1 MLNQRLVSPTS
12 QALWLNAQGC
22 VFTGR
27 LCLVSPPCPLPQP
40 QGGAESSSEP
50 HLAAFL
56 SPDSLQG
63 KGPPTHLIMSRRSQ
77 RLTRYSSQGDDD
89 GGSSSSSGGSSVM
102 GSQSTLF
109 KDSPLR

>member
-1 MLNQRLVSPTS
+1 MLNQRRVSPTC
-12 QALWLNAQGC
+12 QALWLNAEGC
-22 VFTGR
+22 VFAGR
-27 LCLVSPPCPLPQP
+27 LCLVFPPCPCHAGPWK
-40 QGGAESSSEP
+40 P

-63 KGPPTHLIMSRRSQ
+63 KGPPAHLIMSRRSQ
-77 RLTRYSSQGDDD
+77 RLTRYSSQGEDD
-89 GGSSSSSGGSSVM
+89 GGSSSSGGSSVM

>member
-1 MLNQRLVSPTS
+1 MSSSLVECT
-12 QALWLNAQGC
+12 GVC
-22 VFTGR
+22 V
-27 LCLVSPPCPLPQP
+27 LLEAVSCLSFPPLPPRP
-40 QGGAESSSEP
+40 QGEAESSPEP

-63 KGPPTHLIMSRRSQ
+63 KGPPAHLIMSRRSQ

-89 GGSSSSSGGSSVM
+89 GGSSSSGGSSVM

>member
-1 MLNQRLVSPTS
+1 MLNQCPVSPTS

-27 LCLVSPPCPLPQP
+27 LCLVSPPRPLPWP
-40 QGGAESSSEP
+40 QGGAESSPEP

-77 RLTRYSSQGDDD
+77 RLTRYSSQGDDE
-89 GGSSSSSGGSSVM
+89 GGSSSSGGSSVM

>member
-1 MLNQRLVSPTS
+1 MSSSLVECR
-12 QALWLNAQGC
+12 GVC
-22 VFTGR
+22 VR
-27 LCLVSPPCPLPQP
+27 WEAVSCLSSPPLPRRPL
-40 QGGAESSSEP
+40 GGAESSPKP

-63 KGPPTHLIMSRRSQ
+63 KGPSAHLIMSRRSQ

-89 GGSSSSSGGSSVM
+89 GGSSSSGGSSVM

>member
-12 QALWLNAQGC
+12 QAVWLNAQGC

-27 LCLVSPPCPLPQP
+27 LCLVSPPRLP
-40 QGGAESSSEP
+40 GGAESSPEP
-50 HLAAFL
+50 HLAVFL

-89 GGSSSSSGGSSVM
+89 GGSSSSGGSSVM